1 MNKSDLIKNISFKI
15 GNVKKNDTEEAVNQL
30 INHISDSLL
39 EKNRVEIRGFGTF
52 SSRRRSV
59 RLARNP
65 KTGTSITVG
74 SKFYTYFRPSK
85 LLKQQVKNQK
95 TYIYLVIFLFR
106 GKIMQ
111 EDASLNIKIA
121 IEESIKVKEKE

>member
-85 LLKQQVKNQK
+85 LLKQQVKN
-95 TYIYLVIFLFR
+95 
-106 GKIMQ
+106 
-111 EDASLNIKIA
+111 
-121 IEESIKVKEKE
+121 

>member
-15 GNVKKNDTEEAVNQL
+15 GNAKKSDTEEAVNQL
-30 INHISDSLL
+30 INLIFDSLL
-39 EKNRVEIRGFGTF
+39 ERNRVEVRGFGTF
-52 SSRRRSV
+52 SSRHRSV

-85 LLKQQVKNQK
+85 LLKQQVKN
-95 TYIYLVIFLFR
+95 
-106 GKIMQ
+106 
-111 EDASLNIKIA
+111 
-121 IEESIKVKEKE
+121 

>member
-1 MNKSDLIKNISFKI
+1 MNKSDLIKNISLQLDGI
-15 GNVKKNDTEEAVNQL
+15 KKNDIEEAVNQL
-30 INHISDSLL
+30 TSLISDSLL

-52 SSRRRSV
+52 SSRYRSV

-85 LLKQQVKNQK
+85 LLKQQVN
-95 TYIYLVIFLFR
+95 
-106 GKIMQ
+106 
-111 EDASLNIKIA
+111 N
-121 IEESIKVKEKE
+121 

>member
-15 GNVKKNDTEEAVNQL
+15 GSLKKTDTEEAVNQL
-30 INHISDSLL
+30 INLISDSIL

-52 SSRRRSV
+52 SSRYRSV

-85 LLKQQVKNQK
+85 LLKRQVK
-95 TYIYLVIFLFR
+95 
-106 GKIMQ
+106 
-111 EDASLNIKIA
+111 D
-121 IEESIKVKEKE
+121 

>member
-15 GNVKKNDTEEAVNQL
+15 GNLKKTDTEEAVNQL
-30 INHISDSLL
+30 INLISNSLL
-39 EKNRVEIRGFGTF
+39 EKNRVEIRGFGSF
-52 SSRRRSV
+52 SSRHRSV

-85 LLKQQVKNQK
+85 LLKQQVKN
-95 TYIYLVIFLFR
+95 
-106 GKIMQ
+106 
-111 EDASLNIKIA
+111 
-121 IEESIKVKEKE
+121 

>member
-1 MNKSDLIKNISFKI
+1 MNKSDLIKNISLQLDSI
-15 GNVKKNDTEEAVNQL
+15 KKNDIEEAINQL
-30 INHISDSLL
+30 INLISDSLL

-52 SSRRRSV
+52 SSRYRSV

-85 LLKQQVKNQK
+85 LLKQQVN
-95 TYIYLVIFLFR
+95 
-106 GKIMQ
+106 
-111 EDASLNIKIA
+111 N
-121 IEESIKVKEKE
+121 

>member
-1 MNKSDLIKNISFKI
+1 MNKLELVKNISLQI
-15 GNVKKNDTEEAVNQL
+15 DNIKKNDIEETVNQL
-30 INHISDSLL
+30 IKLISDSLL

-52 SSRRRSV
+52 SSRYRSV

-85 LLKQQVKNQK
+85 LLKQQVN
-95 TYIYLVIFLFR
+95 
-106 GKIMQ
+106 
-111 EDASLNIKIA
+111 N
-121 IEESIKVKEKE
+121 

>member
-15 GNVKKNDTEEAVNQL
+15 GNLKKTDTEEAVNQL
-30 INHISDSLL
+30 INLISNSLL

-52 SSRRRSV
+52 SSRYRSV

-74 SKFYTYFRPSK
+74 SKLYTYFRPSK
-85 LLKQQVKNQK
+85 LLKRQVKN
-95 TYIYLVIFLFR
+95 
-106 GKIMQ
+106 
-111 EDASLNIKIA
+111 
-121 IEESIKVKEKE
+121 